1 MLWYYICSWKKHQLP
16 GDHDGILDQDEFVNG
31 IYELLHPT
39 TAEGITLAA
48 RIAKGNLA
56 DVSMLLE
63 QSVFF

>member
-1 MLWYYICSWKKHQLP
+1 MQLP

-56 DVSMLLE
+56 DVSTLLE
-63 QSVFF
+63 Q